1 MFSEFK
7 KFLFQGNILDL
18 AVGVVMGG
26 AFGKLPA
33 SLVEDIINP
42 IIGLAMNGVDFKAKA
57 ITLKDA
63 VVDAAGKETA
73 PALALKWGNFVNV
86 GIQFVIVAFVIY
98 LIVKAARK
106 ADLTEK

>member
-1 MFSEFK
+1 MFSDFK

-42 IIGLAMNGVDFKAKA
+42 IIGLATGGVDFKSKSLQLKA
-57 ITLKDA
+57 ADA
-63 VVDAAGKETA
+63 VAGTPE
-73 PALALKWGNFVNV
+73 LAIKWGNFINV
-86 GIQFVIVAFVIY
+86 GIQFVIVAAVIY
-98 LIVKAARK
+98 MVVKAAKK
-106 ADLTEK
+106 ANLSSAE